1 MLVDKQSELMSDLL
15 FTVHQ
20 HGGDDVTWKP
30 PIVREWNVHLEICS
44 RPQVIENSRQ
54 CLLLRTDILQKR
66 VAGCPCCFYLGYVH
80 TISNSFSCRHEK
92 LSSTVSDV
100 TLHSRQL
107 RSVTQK
113 SRRKHRSYVWTEAL
127 SRCVFRVSAKAI
139 RYTENYALIRPQY
152 ATPFKSCAGV
162 FFGRAN
168 VFARKSAMLK
178 L

>member
-20 HGGDDVTWKP
+20 HGGNDVTWKP

-44 RPQVIENSRQ
+44 RPQVIENYRQ

-113 SRRKHRSYVWTEAL
+113 SCRSPFLEGGGVPSRFHEQQFCVSRQYETNFYVFTIFKIRGRI
-127 SRCVFRVSAKAI
+127 RCQK
-139 RYTENYALIRPQY
+139 RYVCPIL
-152 ATPFKSCAGV
+152 
-162 FFGRAN
+162 
-168 VFARKSAMLK
+168 
-178 L
+178 